1 MHKLNPKVGSR
12 WRRWDLHIHT
22 PASLVNSY
30 GGEAGWDRFLAELRG
45 LPSGYVIGINDYLFV
60 EGYERVVDAYESGE
74 LPNIDGIFPVV
85 EFRLANLVGTHGHLN
100 RVNAHVIFSNE
111 ISPAT
116 IQGQFINGLSPSYTL
131 NPGLDLKDPWTGLP
145 TIESLEAL
153 GAAIRASVPHDRRHE
168 FTESDLLLG
177 FNNLVVSFED
187 IQRRLNDSVFRN
199 RAILAIGKT
208 EWASMQWNDK
218 SIALKKSII
227 NLGALVF
234 TAAVDVAAY
243 QEGRRSLKDA
253 GVNDRL
259 VDCSDA
265 HAFGDATTKDRIG
278 NCMTWINADPTFD
291 GLMHAITEFDE
302 RVFVGVEPRKLA
314 AIRHSPDHHIA
325 QVSIRP
331 KQDHISLSDNS
342 YFDVS
347 IPLNP
352 GFIAIVGNKGKGKSA
367 LLDSIGLATA
377 SRNEAEYTF
386 LNESRFR
393 NPQQNTARGYEVE
406 IVWAD
411 DDTSTRGL
419 DESFTDNE
427 PERST
432 YLPQRLIDTI
442 CSADPGDLPAQR
454 FAAELGKVLFAHVS
468 EADRL
473 GTSDLESLISARTA
487 ETERRLEALRGELTV
502 INRAIAVDERRARPE
517 RRNEL
522 DGELALARTKLD
534 SHDAAKPPEPQALQ
548 AFADNPELVA
558 LSEQQDA
565 YTTQRAEIEYE
576 REKLQDKDA
585 ALATKADDAQQ
596 LIISLK
602 SLQDTVDGVLRR
614 NRPRAEHLGIPIDEI
629 ISFAVSDEKLKDAIR
644 DTASARERIN
654 ELLEGDGEESIPMR
668 IDWLTVKSGAATRS
682 YEAQPSNTPISE
694 RQWMNGPN
702 SGSVSLWEATTT
714 PECRY
719 SQIDRRSSTAFPTGS
734 TINMRSDALR
744 CEISIQH

>member
-1 MHKLNPKVGSR
+1 MALAWKTLDLGCLADRGRSHLSKAAARWGCDRLCLGSVRSGGDNPGMHKLNPKVGSR

-60 EGYERVVDAYESGE
+60 EGYERVAAAHESGK

-116 IQGQFINGLSPSYTL
+116 IQGQFINGLGSSYTL
-131 NPGLDLKDPWTGLP
+131 NPEFDLKDPWTGLP
-145 TIESLEAL
+145 AIESLEAL
-153 GAAIRASVPHDRRHE
+153 GAAIRASVPHDRRRE
-168 FTESDLLLG
+168 FTESDRLLG

-208 EWASMQWNDK
+208 EWESMQWNDK
-218 SIALKKSII
+218 SIALKKSVI
-227 NLGALVF
+227 NSGGLVF
-234 TAAVDVAAY
+234 MAAADLASY
-243 QEGRRSLKDA
+243 QEGRKRLKDA

-291 GLMHAITEFDE
+291 GLNHAITEFDE
-302 RVFVGVEPRKLA
+302 RVFVGIEPPKLV
-314 AIRHSPDHHIA
+314 AIRHNPDHHIE
-325 QVSIRP
+325 QVHIRP
-331 KQDHISLSDNS
+331 KQDYISLSDSS
-342 YFDVS
+342 YFDLS

-377 SRNEAEYTF
+377 SRNEDEYTF

-411 DDTSTRGL
+411 GDTSTRGL
-419 DESFTDNE
+419 DESFTDDE

-442 CSADPGDLPAQR
+442 CSADPRDLPAQR
-454 FAAELGKVLFAHVS
+454 FAAELGKVLFTHVS

-473 GTSDLESLISARTA
+473 GTSDLESLISVRTA
-487 ETERRLEALRGELTV
+487 ETERLLEALRGELVV
-502 INRAIAVDERRARPE
+502 INRAVAGDERRVRPRTPTGTRWSAGLGSKTAR
-517 RRNEL
+517 
-522 DGELALARTKLD
+522 LARRSQTPGT
-534 SHDAAKPPEPQALQ
+534 AGP
-548 AFADNPELVA
+548 
-558 LSEQQDA
+558 
-565 YTTQRAEIEYE
+565 T
-576 REKLQDKDA
+576 
-585 ALATKADDAQQ
+585 
-596 LIISLK
+596 SLY
-602 SLQDTVDGVLRR
+602 R
-614 NRPRAEHLGIPIDEI
+614 
-629 ISFAVSDEKLKDAIR
+629 
-644 DTASARERIN
+644 
-654 ELLEGDGEESIPMR
+654 
-668 IDWLTVKSGAATRS
+668 
-682 YEAQPSNTPISE
+682 
-694 RQWMNGPN
+694 
-702 SGSVSLWEATTT
+702 
-714 PECRY
+714 
-719 SQIDRRSSTAFPTGS
+719 
-734 TINMRSDALR
+734 
-744 CEISIQH
+744 